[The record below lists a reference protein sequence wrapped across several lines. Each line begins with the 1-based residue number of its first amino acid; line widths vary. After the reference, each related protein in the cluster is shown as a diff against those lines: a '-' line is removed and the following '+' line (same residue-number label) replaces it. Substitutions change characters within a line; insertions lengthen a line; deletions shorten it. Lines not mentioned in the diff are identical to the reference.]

1 MVLQVA
7 LFGCYVVTVA
17 LCLVLARWHRDKP
30 VTQAILMP
38 LASFGLYAGVRRIML
53 WGGDG
58 DTILADKFLILFWL
72 WLVGWLAWAV
82 RISVRLRAG
91 KTAYAP
97 DGQQWGLVE
106 GECMGLPVKAA
117 KPMATIIRAQV
128 NAARA
133 AESTTAESN
142 EAASLRLSQTGD

>member
-7 LFGCYVVTVA
+7 LFGCYVVTVT

-82 RISVRLRAG
+82 RITVRLRAG
-91 KTAYAP
+91 QTAYAP
-97 DGQQWGLVE
+97 DGQQWGIVE
-106 GECMGLPVKAA
+106 GECMGLPVHAA

-128 NAARA
+128 ATERA
-133 AESTTAESN
+133 SREAQDEALGVRQPVAEA
-142 EAASLRLSQTGD
+142 GD